1 MKRSAD
7 AIARSN
13 RSRAANQDGSAWE
26 HDILATCQETYIRLT
41 HIPPAVKIVGQAPA
55 RQGGAVDPRLKLC
68 RLETSTSPDFTGYIP
83 VTQGPPVPL
92 AIEAKT
98 GHLVGDNR
106 SWSLPDRLR
115 IRSASEIR
123 DDKPNGH
130 QGRALADLCDWG
142 GFGFVLLKLQVEG
155 KNAAGLPCLSN
166 HVFLVPGLAEHLTV
180 ASWSR
185 EFLLPYRVPKGST
198 FIDVLDSYLGKL
210 GLTRNTAGW
219 GEIDANPINIR
230 RVL

>member
-1 MKRSAD
+1 MTRSAE

-68 RLETSTSPDFTGYIP
+68 RLETAHSPDFVGFIP
-83 VTQGPPVPL
+83 LTNGQPMPL
-92 AIEAKT
+92 MIEAKT
-98 GHLVGDNR
+98 SHLEGANR
-106 SWSLPDRLR
+106 AWSLPDRLR
-115 IRSASEIR
+115 IRPASEAQ
-123 DDKPNGH
+123 DGKPTGH

-155 KNAAGLPCLSN
+155 LNHAGLPTLTS
-166 HVFLVPGLAEHLTV
+166 HVFLVPGLTEHLTV

-198 FIDVLDSYLGKL
+198 FIDVLDSYLDKF

-219 GEIDANPINIR
+219 PEIEANPINIR